1 MAKGNM
7 VLLKGARNQGKS
19 TLALSTIEQFVK

>member
-19 TLALSTIEQFVK
+19 TLALSTIE